1 MESWKRCKLFHYCWI
16 AITGIFTLEE
26 IISLHRN
33 DSWNNSAFSSEEA
46 EALNEGTYLTNL
58 IVPAIRASLK
68 NLPHGKF
75 TYIST

>member
-1 MESWKRCKLFHYCWI
+1 MYMISVGFS
-16 AITGIFTLEE
+16 AILVPDMCRICVGYVP
-26 IISLHRN
+26 
-33 DSWNNSAFSSEEA
+33 DSIDFDQC
-46 EALNEGTYLTNL
+46 EGTYLTNL